1 MYLEIDSSLY
11 TQKYILFFFSEY
23 IVLSINF
30 KYIYIFL
37 LTIER
42 IFRSRRKIS
51 RGADSKRQITRV
63 TAMSRPADISTGN
76 LRCCYCAD
84 TGQPFFSL
92 SFPERVG
99 RRNMERSGNKSRI
112 YNWITRLSRWRPSL
126 DLPNYLLYAFSKDK
140 ERSSWRYTR
149 HLVYIYICQTSPS
162 KIFLFQSNFFE
173 YFIVL

>member
-1 MYLEIDSSLY
+1 MNSINIAPSYFPIKWFRFVNSKIYSN
-11 TQKYILFFFSEY
+11 TRSIFTI
-23 IVLSINF
+23 IVLRNRVIVIYSKIHIIFLQWIQRSIYKF
-30 KYIYIFL
+30 QIYIYIFL

-42 IFRSRRKIS
+42 IFCSRRKIS

-112 YNWITRLSRWRPSL
+112 YNWITRLSRWRPFPPLLSRPAK
-126 DLPNYLLYAFSKDK
+126 LPPL
-140 ERSSWRYTR
+140 R
-149 HLVYIYICQTSPS
+149 V
-162 KIFLFQSNFFE
+162 FE
-173 YFIVL
+173 G

>member
-1 MYLEIDSSLY
+1 MIQIRKFENIFHSPILDQYSRLLYLEIDSSLY

-23 IVLSINF
+23 NVLSINF

-112 YNWITRLSRWRPSL
+112 YNWITRLSR
-126 DLPNYLLYAFSKDK
+126 
-140 ERSSWRYTR
+140 
-149 HLVYIYICQTSPS
+149 
-162 KIFLFQSNFFE
+162 
-173 YFIVL
+173 

>member
-1 MYLEIDSSLY
+1 MIQIRKFENIFHSPILDQYSRLLYLEIESKIHIIFL
-11 TQKYILFFFSEY
+11 QWIQR
-23 IVLSINF
+23 SIYKF
-30 KYIYIFL
+30 QIYIYIFL

-112 YNWITRLSRWRPSL
+112 YNWITRLSRWRPFPPLLSRPAK
-126 DLPNYLLYAFSKDK
+126 LPPL
-140 ERSSWRYTR
+140 R
-149 HLVYIYICQTSPS
+149 V
-162 KIFLFQSNFFE
+162 FE
-173 YFIVL
+173 G